1 MPILNKN
8 EKYARNITS
17 RIANLTGLS
26 DKAVRAVIDGIELC
40 LLDDLR
46 TRAMISGNE
55 DKDEILLE
63 VPNIGTVK
71 LFTSRYPAEMSNY
84 LNGNSFNSKFIID
97 KKFLMKA
104 RWAYYDKHDYL
115 TERCCDN
122 FKDLFKEH
130 YKSIIQ
136 SEEDD
141 Q

>member
-1 MPILNKN
+1 M
-8 EKYARNITS
+8 Y
-17 RIANLTGLS
+17 
-26 DKAVRAVIDGIELC
+26 
-40 LLDDLR
+40 
-46 TRAMISGNE
+46 
-55 DKDEILLE
+55 
-63 VPNIGTVK
+63 
-71 LFTSRYPAEMSNY
+71 
-84 LNGNSFNSKFIID
+84 NSFNSKFIID

-141 Q
+141 